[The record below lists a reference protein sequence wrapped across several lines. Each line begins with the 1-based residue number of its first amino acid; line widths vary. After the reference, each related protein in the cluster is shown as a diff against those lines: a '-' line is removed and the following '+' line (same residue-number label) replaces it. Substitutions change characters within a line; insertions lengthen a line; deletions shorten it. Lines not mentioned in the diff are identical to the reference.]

1 MIIDFLVMIYTEAN
15 TRFQTLAGLSTIDQ
29 QTGQVSS
36 HTIWRAMSL
45 GRSEINLFHT
55 V

>member
-1 MIIDFLVMIYTEAN
+1 MIIDFLVMIYTETN
-15 TRFQTLAGLSTIDQ
+15 RFQTLAGLSTIDQ
-29 QTGQVSS
+29 QTSQVSS